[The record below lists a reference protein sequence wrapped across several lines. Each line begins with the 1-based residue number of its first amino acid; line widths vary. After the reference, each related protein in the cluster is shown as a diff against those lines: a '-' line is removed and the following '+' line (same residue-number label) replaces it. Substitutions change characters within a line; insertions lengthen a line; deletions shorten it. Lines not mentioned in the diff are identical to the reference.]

1 VLAVKTASPP
11 CRRSLLWPI
20 IQQQSSMPRGVENAM
35 STPRKR
41 GPMEPLVDK
50 TWRTFTAV
58 VVVGLGAAVL
68 VVPLVLLIPLLIKS
82 LDPSNPGHGLIWL
95 WASMTFIE
103 LCLAI
108 FIIWGMFRTAFG
120 LWQGPLYPER

>member
-1 VLAVKTASPP
+1 MS
-11 CRRSLLWPI
+11 SL
-20 IQQQSSMPRGVENAM
+20 
-35 STPRKR
+35 RKR
-41 GPMEPLVDK
+41 GPMEPLVDN

-58 VVVGLGAAVL
+58 VVVGLGAAII

-82 LDPSNPGHGLIWL
+82 LDPSNPGHGLTWL
-95 WASMTFIE
+95 WATMTFIE

-120 LWQGPLYPER
+120 FWQGSMYSEK